1 VRIAFFGT
9 PDFAVPSL
17 DAIAG
22 SRHELAVVVTQP
34 DKPRGRGK
42 KVTPAPVKAKALE
55 LGVPVLQP
63 AALKP
68 LAFAAELAA
77 LRLDLAVV
85 AAYGRILPA
94 HVLAIPRLGMINVH
108 ASLLPRWRGAAPV
121 HRAVLAGDRESG
133 VTIMRVVE
141 ALDAGPMLAKL
152 PTPIGDDE
160 TSAELERRL
169 AVLGA
174 DLLGETIEALVRGP
188 VTEAAQDEQLVT
200 YAHRL
205 ERRES
210 SLDWAQPAAAVHNEI
225 RGLTPWPLAS
235 SLLTGRRLILHRSR
249 VAEHD
254 AVLAVPGTV
263 LSAGEAGLVVA
274 AAHGS
279 VMLTEVQIEG
289 RPPMTVR
296 AFLNGHRVKAGEKLE
311 RWTPPVQS

>member
-17 DAIAG
+17 DAVAR
-22 SRHELAVVVTQP
+22 SRHELAAVVTQP

-42 KVTPAPVKAKALE
+42 KVTPAPVKARALE
-55 LGVPVLQP
+55 LGAPILQP

-68 LAFAAELAA
+68 PAFAGELAG
-77 LRLDLAVV
+77 LELDLAVV

-94 HVLAIPRLGMINVH
+94 HVLSTPRLGMINVH

-121 HRAVLAGDRESG
+121 HRAVLAGDRETG
-133 VTIMRVVE
+133 VTIMRVVP
-141 ALDAGPMLAKL
+141 ALDAGPMLARL
-152 PTPIGDDE
+152 PTPIGEDE
-160 TSAELERRL
+160 TSEELERRL

-174 DLLGETIEALVRGP
+174 DLLGETIEALARGP
-188 VTEAAQDEQLVT
+188 LTEIEQDESQAT

-210 SLDWAQPAAAVHNEI
+210 SLDWALAAGEVHNQI

-235 SLLTGRRLILHRSR
+235 SLIAGRRLILHRSR
-249 VAEHD
+249 VADQEG
-254 AVLAVPGTV
+254 ALAPPGTV
-263 LSAGEAGLVVA
+263 LSAGESGLIVA
-274 AAHGS
+274 AGRGS
-279 VMLTEVQIEG
+279 VRLTEVQIEG
-289 RPPMTVR
+289 RPPMPVR
-296 AFLNGHRVKAGEKLE
+296 AFLNGHRVEAGAKLE

>member
-1 VRIAFFGT
+1 MRIGFFGT

-17 DAIAG
+17 DAIAR
-22 SRHELAVVVTQP
+22 SRHELAVVITQP

-42 KVTPAPVKAKALE
+42 KVTPVPVKARALE

-63 AALKP
+63 TALKP
-68 LAFAAELAA
+68 PAFAAELTA
-77 LRLDLAVV
+77 LGLDLAVV

-94 HVLAIPRLGMINVH
+94 HVLTTPRMGMINVH

-121 HRAVLAGDRESG
+121 HRAVLAGDHETG

-169 AVLGA
+169 AILGA
-174 DLLGETIEALVRGP
+174 DLLGETIEALARGP
-188 VTEAAQDEQLVT
+188 VTEIGQNEQLVT

-210 SLDWAQPAAAVHNEI
+210 SLDWAQPAAAVHNQI

-235 SLLTGRRLILHRSR
+235 SLLDGRRLIFHRSH
-249 VAEHD
+249 VAESD
-254 AVLAVPGTV
+254 GDLGVPGTV
-263 LSAGEAGLVVA
+263 LGAGENGLVVA
-274 AAHGS
+274 AARGS
-279 VMLTEVQIEG
+279 VMLTEVQVEG
-289 RPPMTVR
+289 RPPMPVR
-296 AFLNGHRVKAGEKLE
+296 AFLNGHRVQPGEQLE
-311 RWTPPVQS
+311 RWTPPIPG